1 MPGQGRPVLVRR
13 RPCRSGGRP
22 TWAVPPFPPPLHSGP
37 RGACP
42 GPGAA
47 RTRPSA
53 KLRREVAGCT
63 SYHMMRCG
71 PRGRPGLVR
80 RRFSR
85 SGGRVTWA
93 TQPLHNSTR
102 ARAAQAQGPVQ
113 PGPIRRLSFGGWSL
127 GAPHIT
133 LRSTGMT
140 PSVASAAGGPKSYAV
155 AHTTFGLPARPI
167 RRAPLSDGRTASE
180 GRG

>member
-1 MPGQGRPVLVRR
+1 MHLI
-13 RPCRSGGRP
+13 SHD
-22 TWAVPPFPPPLHSGP
+22 AVWPA
-37 RGACP
+37 R
-42 GPGAA
+42 AA
-47 RTRPSA
+47 RPRPSA
-53 KLRREVAGCT
+53 IQSIWRASDL
-63 SYHMMRCG
+63 
-71 PRGRPGLVR
+71 
-80 RRFSR
+80 
-85 SGGRVTWA
+85 A

-133 LRSTGMT
+133 LRGTGMT
-140 PSVASAAGGPKSYAV
+140 PSVASAAGGPKSHAV